1 MVYLSTIK
9 RVINTFVYMGV
20 HTATNLRNI
29 QHIWKMRP
37 RVRTMSKSKP
47 VASLSDLI
55 DSDMEGEHDEIDTS
69 LDSNDENIFAGMSG
83 KKEPGRATKAKAA
96 TTRSTRLQAAQSES
110 APIVAIK
117 KSMPSKKNTAK
128 RTVLKEQTGDED
140 DINGDE
146 IGHSE
151 QVVEVTTKEKK
162 AGSAKEQASNLP
174 PKRGRPAKK
183 AKQELKEESVKPPK
197 TTENDGEFE
206 YTPVAVRTAP
216 KKPGPTAKHAASGR
230 PNATAEPHSEKVI
243 PETQLP
249 SLYPEIQNLEDDGDT
264 EEELPQ
270 SSLPQRRFTEKLQS
284 RKRAGSVS
292 EADRATENPASRRRV
307 GEVIKK
313 LDAMDVK
320 YKNLREVGIKEAEAN
335 FERLKAQSETQA
347 AGM

>member
-1 MVYLSTIK
+1 M
-9 RVINTFVYMGV
+9 
-20 HTATNLRNI
+20 
-29 QHIWKMRP
+29 P
-37 RVRTMSKSKP
+37 KSKP
-47 VASLSDLI
+47 VASLSNLI
-55 DSDMEGEHDEIDTS
+55 YSDMEGEHDEIDSS
-69 LDSNDENIFAGMSG
+69 LDSNDKNIVAGISG
-83 KKEPGRATKAKAA
+83 RKGLGRATKAKAA
-96 TTRSTRLQAAQSES
+96 TTRSTRLQTAQSKS
-110 APIVAIK
+110 VPIVAIK
-117 KSMPSKKNTAK
+117 KPMPGKKNIAK
-128 RTVLKEQTGDED
+128 RTILKEQTGDED

-146 IGHSE
+146 IGHNE
-151 QVVEVTTKEKK
+151 QVGEVMAKEKK
-162 AGSAKEQASNLP
+162 VGSTKEQASNLP

-183 AKQELKEESVKPPK
+183 KQELKEESVQPAK

-216 KKPGPTAKHAASGR
+216 KKPGPTAKHTTSGR
-230 PNATAEPHSEKVI
+230 PNTTAEPRSEKII

-249 SLYPEIQNLEDDGDT
+249 SLYPETQNLEEDGDT

-270 SSLPQRRFTEKLQS
+270 SSLPQRRFPEKLQG

-292 EADRATENPASRRRV
+292 DADRATENPASRRRV
-307 GEVIKK
+307 GEVTKK

>member
-1 MVYLSTIK
+1 M
-9 RVINTFVYMGV
+9 
-20 HTATNLRNI
+20 
-29 QHIWKMRP
+29 
-37 RVRTMSKSKP
+37 RTMPKSKP
-47 VASLSDLI
+47 VASLSNLI
-55 DSDMEGEHDEIDTS
+55 YSDMEGEHDEIDTS
-69 LDSNDENIFAGMSG
+69 LDSNDKNIVAGISG
-83 KKEPGRATKAKAA
+83 KKGPGRATKAKAA
-96 TTRSTRLQAAQSES
+96 TTRSTRLQTAQSKS
-110 APIVAIK
+110 VPIVAIK
-117 KSMPSKKNTAK
+117 KPMPGKKNIAK

-146 IGHSE
+146 IGHNE
-151 QVVEVTTKEKK
+151 QVGEVMAKEKK
-162 AGSAKEQASNLP
+162 VGSTKEQASNLP

-183 AKQELKEESVKPPK
+183 AKKELREESVQPAKA
-197 TTENDGEFE
+197 TENDGEFE

-216 KKPGPTAKHAASGR
+216 KKPGPIAKHAASGR
-230 PNATAEPHSEKVI
+230 PNTTAEPHSEKII

-249 SLYPEIQNLEDDGDT
+249 SLYPETQNLEEDGDT

-270 SSLPQRRFTEKLQS
+270 SSLPQRRFPEKLQG

-292 EADRATENPASRRRV
+292 DADRATENPASRRRV
-307 GEVIKK
+307 GEVTKK